1 VTSIDHHG
9 PDQEYAGDHAGH
21 AVRPVQSAAEP
32 PEAAL
37 VLQIWQ
43 ELVGARLSPDS
54 VRRFRAH
61 PDFTVLCRYDRRRLD
76 VAGRQLYGRT
86 GRLLLAEWAREC
98 AWDGGG
104 TVNLSWVELA
114 AGDPGAG
121 IVARDLVAAAVGG
134 LRSPRHRA
142 VLIQRLALDGD
153 APLTLQS
160 IGERMGISRERV
172 RQLQERALDR
182 MCRRRGPPEMGQYAR
197 QAIAVVLN
205 QAENVGA
212 EAGESLLTLAEAALP
227 AVPVGMAARVLA
239 QLAGYSRQVSK
250 HVAAEAVT
258 FRVVRDAE
266 LAREAGQAQFTN
278 RAAALLTRLLADTE
292 WPGGRQPAPPQSLI
306 IPQRGHDDAETW
318 ESVKLGRKVAFE
330 SRTELSLIRA
340 LDMAPEVT
348 WFCEQPTAIGY
359 TFAGR
364 HHTYYPDLLAATKD
378 GCCILIEV
386 KPLLDMPLAI
396 NQAKAAAARAFC
408 ARNGWGFLVTDLRRS
423 MNDLL
428 TMPVPEEASRQFAD
442 ALRETGTMTW
452 QDIKAH
458 RARCGLTAVQVAAL
472 ATRRGWYIT
481 LSPYRMTERPPPG

>member
-1 VTSIDHHG
+1 ML
-9 PDQEYAGDHAGH
+9 E
-21 AVRPVQSAAEP
+21 
-32 PEAAL
+32 
-37 VLQIWQ
+37 IWQ

-61 PDFTVLCRYDRRRLD
+61 PDLTVLRHYDRRRLE
-76 VAGRQLYGRT
+76 VAGRQLYGRE

-104 TVNLSWVELA
+104 TVNLSWAELA

-121 IVARDLVAAAVGG
+121 VVARDLVAAAVGS

-142 VLIQRLALDGD
+142 VLTQRLALDGD

-160 IGERMGISRERV
+160 IGERMGITRERV
-172 RQLQERALDR
+172 RQLQERALER
-182 MCRRRGPPEMGQYAR
+182 VCRRRGPPGVGEYAR
-197 QAIAVVLN
+197 QAIAAVLN
-205 QAENVGA
+205 QAESAGA

-227 AVPVGMAARVLA
+227 TVPVGMAARVLA
-239 QLAGYSRQVSK
+239 QLAGHSRQVSK

-258 FRVVRDAE
+258 YRVVRDAE
-266 LAREAGQAQFTN
+266 LAREARQAQFTK
-278 RAAALLTRLLADTE
+278 RAAALLTRLLTDTE
-292 WPGGRQPAPPQSLI
+292 WPGGRKPAPPQSLI
-306 IPQRGHDDAETW
+306 IPQRGQDAETW
-318 ESVKLGRKVAFE
+318 ESVKLGRRVAFE
-330 SRTELSLIRA
+330 SRDELSLIRA
-340 LDMAPEVT
+340 LDMAPQVP
-348 WFCEQPTAIGY
+348 WFCEQPAAIGY
-359 TFAGR
+359 IFAGR
-364 HHTYYPDLLAATKD
+364 HRTYYPDLLAATKD
-378 GCCILIEV
+378 GYCILIEV

-423 MNDLL
+423 LNGLL
-428 TMPVPEEASRQFAD
+428 TMPVPEEASRRFAD

-472 ATRRGWYIT
+472 ATQRGWYIR
-481 LSPYRMTERPPPG
+481 LSPYRMTEQPPPG

>member
-1 VTSIDHHG
+1 VV
-9 PDQEYAGDHAGH
+9 E
-21 AVRPVQSAAEP
+21 
-32 PEAAL
+32 
-37 VLQIWQ
+37 IWQ
-43 ELVGARLSPDS
+43 ELVGATLSPDS

-61 PDFTVLCRYDRRRLD
+61 PDFMVLCHYDRRRLE

-104 TVNLSWVELA
+104 TVNLSWAELA

-121 IVARDLVAAAVGG
+121 VVVRDLVAAAVGSQ
-134 LRSPRHRA
+134 RSPRHRA
-142 VLIQRLALDGD
+142 VLTQRLALDGD
-153 APLTLQS
+153 APLSLRA
-160 IGERMGISRERV
+160 IGERMGISGERV
-172 RQLQERALDR
+172 RQLQERALER
-182 MCRRRGPPEMGQYAR
+182 VCRRRGPPGVGQYAR
-197 QAIAVVLN
+197 QAIATVLN
-205 QAENVGA
+205 QAERGGA

-227 AVPVGMAARVLA
+227 AVPVGLAARVLA
-239 QLAGYSRQVSK
+239 QLAGHSRQVSK

-266 LAREAGQAQFTN
+266 LASEARQAQFTK

-292 WPGGRQPAPPQSLI
+292 WPGGRKPAPPQSLI
-306 IPQRGHDDAETW
+306 IPQRGHDAETW

-340 LDMAPEVT
+340 LDMAPQVT
-348 WFCEQPTAIGY
+348 WFCEQPAAIGY
-359 TFAGR
+359 IFTGR
-364 HHTYYPDLLAATKD
+364 HRTYYPDLLAATKD
-378 GCCILIEV
+378 GYGILIEV

-423 MNDLL
+423 LNGLL

-458 RARCGLTAVQVAAL
+458 RAQCGLTAVQVAAL
-472 ATRRGWYIT
+472 ATQRGWYIS
-481 LSPYRMTERPPPG
+481 LSPYRMTERPPPD

>member
-1 VTSIDHHG
+1 
-9 PDQEYAGDHAGH
+9 
-21 AVRPVQSAAEP
+21 
-32 PEAAL
+32 
-37 VLQIWQ
+37 VLEIWQ

-61 PDFTVLCRYDRRRLD
+61 PDFTVLCHYDRRRLE

-86 GRLLLAEWAREC
+86 GRLLLAEWVREC

-104 TVNLSWVELA
+104 TVNLSWAELA
-114 AGDPGAG
+114 VGDAGAG
-121 IVARDLVAAAVGG
+121 IVARDLVAAAVGS
-134 LRSPRHRA
+134 LPSPRHRA
-142 VLIQRLALDGD
+142 VLTQRLALDGD

-172 RQLQERALDR
+172 RQLQERALER
-182 MCRRRGPPEMGQYAR
+182 MCRRRRGPPGVGEYAR
-197 QAIAVVLN
+197 QAIAAVLN
-205 QAENVGA
+205 QAESAGA
-212 EAGESLLTLAEAALP
+212 EAGESLLTLAETALP
-227 AVPVGMAARVLA
+227 AVPMGLAARVLA
-239 QLAGYSRQVSK
+239 QLAGHSRQVSK

-258 FRVVRDAE
+258 LRAVRDAE
-266 LAREAGQAQFTN
+266 LAREARRDQFTKL
-278 RAAALLTRLLADTE
+278 AAALLTRLLADSE
-292 WPGGRQPAPPQSLI
+292 WPGGRKPAPPPSLI
-306 IPQRGHDDAETW
+306 VPQRGQDDVETW

-330 SRTELSLIRA
+330 SRAELSLIRA
-340 LDMAPEVT
+340 LDMAPQVT
-348 WFCEQPTAIGY
+348 WFCEQPAAIGY

-364 HHTYYPDLLAATKD
+364 HRTYYPDLLAVTKD
-378 GCCILIEV
+378 GYCILIEV

-423 MNDLL
+423 LNDLL

-458 RARCGLTAVQVAAL
+458 RAQCGFTAVQVAAL
-472 ATRRGWYIT
+472 AIQRGWYIRM
-481 LSPYRMTERPPPG
+481 SPYRMTERPPP

>member
-1 VTSIDHHG
+1 VTSVTRRGSG
-9 PDQEYAGDHAGH
+9 PGHAGNRAGDAAPPG
-21 AVRPVQSAAEP
+21 RSATEP
-32 PEAAL
+32 AEAAL
-37 VLQIWQ
+37 VLEIWQ
-43 ELVGARLSPDS
+43 ELVDATLSPDS

-61 PDFTVLCRYDRRRLD
+61 PDFMVLCYYDRRRLE

-104 TVNLSWVELA
+104 TVNLSWAELA

-121 IVARDLVAAAVGG
+121 VVARDLVAAEVGS
-134 LRSPRHRA
+134 LRSARHRA
-142 VLIQRLALDGD
+142 VLTQRLALDGD
-153 APLTLQS
+153 APLSLRS
-160 IGERMGISRERV
+160 IGERMGISGERV
-172 RQLQERALDR
+172 RQLQERALER
-182 MCRRRGPPEMGQYAR
+182 VCRRRGPPGVGQYAR
-197 QAIAVVLN
+197 QSIAAVLN
-205 QAENVGA
+205 QAERAGA

-227 AVPVGMAARVLA
+227 AVPVGLAARVLA
-239 QLAGYSRQVSK
+239 QLAGHSRQVSK

-266 LAREAGQAQFTN
+266 LAREARQAQFTK

-292 WPGGRQPAPPQSLI
+292 WPGGRKPAPPQSLI
-306 IPQRGHDDAETW
+306 IPQRGQDAETW

-330 SRTELSLIRA
+330 SRDELSLIRA
-340 LDMAPEVT
+340 LDMAPQVP
-348 WFCEQPTAIGY
+348 WFCEQPAAIGY
-359 TFAGR
+359 IFAGR
-364 HHTYYPDLLAATKD
+364 HRTYYPDLLAATRD
-378 GCCILIEV
+378 GYCILIEV

-423 MNDLL
+423 LNDLL
-428 TMPVPEEASRQFAD
+428 TMPAPEEASRQFAD

-458 RARCGLTAVQVAAL
+458 RAQCGLTAVQVAAL
-472 ATRRGWYIT
+472 ATQRGWYIR
-481 LSPYRMTERPPPG
+481 LSPYRMTEQPPPG